1 MVTQNHTP
9 RRDPLRRFTP
19 TPLAADLPVMGRV
32 LRLATNSPT
41 VLRQTRHA
49 FEGYAASCSGRAEF
63 VWRIVTEAGSEL
75 KPLWRDV
82 TAFSDSSVRF
92 VHFGPRSFVA
102 VDLEAR
108 EAVGFL
114 PEDLARDDIAFSR
127 VFLGDLFYLTA
138 GALRLTAIAAAC
150 VALGDKGLLLFGP
163 PKSGKT
169 TAGYLAG
176 RRGMQF
182 HADQATFV
190 EIEGG
195 GLRAWGEFWPAAFRV
210 DATRFLPELV
220 ALTRPFEHH
229 DFSFLCLARS
239 PACSAGARS
248 VVPASCIFLERG
260 AAEVP
265 RLIPLSSREFAERLR
280 QSVPFKDDNQFEP
293 DRHAIFRPVGELP
306 AYRLL
311 YGDDPAVTTPFLRSI
326 FRADNLVEVQ
336 G

>member
-1 MVTQNHTP
+1 MDTQNHTA
-9 RRDPLRRFTP
+9 RRDPLRRFTS
-19 TPLAADLPVMGRV
+19 TPLVADLPVMGRV

-41 VLRQTRHA
+41 VLRQTRQA
-49 FEGYAASCSGRAEF
+49 FERYAPSCSGRAEF
-63 VWRIVTEAGSEL
+63 VWRIVAETGSGP

-82 TAFSDSSVRF
+82 AAFSGRSLRF

-114 PEDLARDDIAFSR
+114 PEDLARDDIAFST

-138 GALRLTAIAAAC
+138 GALRLTPIAAAC
-150 VALGDKGLLLFGP
+150 VALRNKGLLLLGP

-195 GLRAWGEFWPAAFRV
+195 GLRAWGDFWPTAFRV
-210 DATRFLPELV
+210 EAARFLPELV

-229 DFSFLCLARS
+229 DFSFLCMAQSPGRS
-239 PACSAGARS
+239 DGARS
-248 VVPASCIFLERG
+248 VIPASCVFLERG
-260 AAEVP
+260 VAEVP
-265 RLIPLSSREFAERLR
+265 RLIPLSFREFAKRLR
-280 QSVPFKDDNQFEP
+280 QSVPFEDDEQFEP
-293 DRHAIFRPVGELP
+293 DRHAVFRAVGELP

-311 YGDDPAVTTPFLRSI
+311 YGDDPATTTPFLRSI
-326 FRADNLVEVQ
+326 LRVDNLVEAQ
-336 G
+336 A

>member
-1 MVTQNHTP
+1 MNNPNEVVA
-9 RRDPLRRFTP
+9 RDLLRRFTP
-19 TPLAADLPVMGRV
+19 TPFVADLPVMGRV
-32 LRLATNSPT
+32 LHLATNSPT
-41 VLRQTRHA
+41 VLRQTRQA
-49 FEGYAASCSGRAEF
+49 FDRYAASCSGRAGF
-63 VWRIVTEAGSEL
+63 VWRIVTEAGSGL
-75 KPLWRDV
+75 KPLWRDKA
-82 TAFSDSSVRF
+82 AFSDRSLRF

-114 PEDLARDDIAFSR
+114 PEDLARDDIAFST

-138 GALRLTAIAAAC
+138 GALRLTPIAAAC
-150 VALGDKGLLLFGP
+150 VALGSKGLLLFGP

-169 TAGYLAG
+169 TAAYLAG
-176 RRGMQF
+176 RLGMQF

-195 GLRAWGEFWPAAFRV
+195 GLRAWGNFWPAAFRV
-210 DATRFLPELV
+210 EAARFLPELV
-220 ALTRPFEHH
+220 ALTRPFKHH
-229 DFSFLCLARS
+229 DFSFLCMAQS
-239 PACSAGARS
+239 PGGSAGARS

-280 QSVPFKDDNQFEP
+280 QSVPFKDDDQFEP
-293 DRHAIFRPVGELP
+293 DRHTILRAVWELP

-311 YGDDPAVTTPFLRSI
+311 YGDDPAVTTPFLHSI
-326 FRADNLVEVQ
+326 LRVGNLVEAQ
-336 G
+336 A